1 MTGDGGTAAPPRVG
15 RRALMRGCLAAG
27 AAGAAV
33 AVDGTLITPR
43 RLATS
48 HHVFGGA
55 ANGRGG
61 RPLRLVQL
69 SDLHLH
75 GIGTL
80 ERQLLARIHEAHADL
95 IVITGDTVD
104 RPDALPILAALLA
117 ELPSAPRKLAIL
129 GNWEHRCG
137 AAGDELTRTYERH
150 GVELLVNRSV
160 DVAHDG
166 RTLLVTG
173 LDDLVLGRPD
183 PAVALAAATRRDHHL
198 VLAHCPAARDALGL
212 PPEHPATL
220 VLSGHTHGGQ
230 IAPFGFATW
239 RPAGSGRYVAG
250 WYTDAGGP
258 PLYVSRGVGT
268 SLMPVRIGAVP
279 EMVRIDWSLEP
290 AGRPGRAGRDEMP
303 AG

>member
-1 MTGDGGTAAPPRVG
+1 VTGVDDGTVAPRRVD
-15 RRALMRGCLAAG
+15 RRAVMRGCLAAG
-27 AAGAAV
+27 AVGAVV

-43 RLATS
+43 RMATS
-48 HHVFGGA
+48 HHVFGA
-55 ANGRGG
+55 AAPGRAG
-61 RPLRLVQL
+61 RPLRLVQV

-75 GIGTL
+75 GIATL
-80 ERQLLARIHEAHADL
+80 ERQLLARIHDAHADL

-104 RPDALPILAALLA
+104 RPGSLPILAALLG

-137 AAGDELTRTYERH
+137 TAGDDLARTYERH

-160 DVAHDG
+160 DVAHGD

-183 PAVALAAATRRDHHL
+183 PAVALASVTRRDHHL

-212 PPEHPATL
+212 PTEHPASL

-230 IAPFGFATW
+230 IAPLGIATW
-239 RPAGSGRYVAG
+239 RPTGSGRYVAG
-250 WYTDAGGP
+250 WYTDGGP

-268 SLMPVRIGAVP
+268 SLVPVRIGAAP
-279 EMVRIDWSLEP
+279 EMVRIDWWL
-290 AGRPGRAGRDEMP
+290 
-303 AG
+303 

>member
-1 MTGDGGTAAPPRVG
+1 MTGDDGDRTPRRFG
-15 RRALMRGCLAAG
+15 RRALLRGCLAAG

-33 AVDGTLITPR
+33 AVDGTLITPC

-48 HHVFGGA
+48 HHAFGA
-55 ANGRGG
+55 AATGRGG
-61 RPLRLVQL
+61 RPLRLVQV

-75 GIGTL
+75 GIGTR
-80 ERQLLARIHEAHADL
+80 ERQLLARIDEARADL

-137 AAGDELTRTYERH
+137 AAGSALARTYERH

-160 DVAHDG
+160 DVAHEG
-166 RTLLVTG
+166 STLLVTG
-173 LDDLVLGRPD
+173 LDDLMLGRPD

-212 PPEHPATL
+212 PPEHAATL

-230 IAPFGFATW
+230 IAPFGVAPW
-239 RPAGSGRYVAG
+239 RPAGSGRYLAG
-250 WYTDAGGP
+250 WYRDDGGP

-290 AGRPGRAGRDEMP
+290 SGPPDRTGA
-303 AG
+303 